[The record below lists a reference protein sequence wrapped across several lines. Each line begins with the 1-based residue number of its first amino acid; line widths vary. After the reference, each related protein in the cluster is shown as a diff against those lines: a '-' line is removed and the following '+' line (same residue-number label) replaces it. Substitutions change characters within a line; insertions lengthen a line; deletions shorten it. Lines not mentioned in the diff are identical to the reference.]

1 MAWIQLLF
9 FSLLLSFTPL
19 TTLSRS
25 VPVDE
30 PDNDSESTFRTI
42 CEGMQTELSSCN
54 QRLMDKIEY
63 SFNIEKE
70 LSGLKE
76 QIMLIKALHLNTSQ
90 AFLLQIADLLSDLRE
105 RGANLEAVYENLIKC
120 QTTNNSNELEDQL
133 KQKEKEL
140 SDLRDSNADLLS
152 DLRERGANLEAV
164 YENLIK
170 CQTTNNSNELVD
182 QLKQKEKELSDLRDS
197 NAKLEDQL
205 KKDISDMTHNNRE
218 LEDQLKQKE
227 KELSDLRDSNAELED
242 QLKQKEKE
250 LSDLNEKNADLL
262 SELRE
267 RGANLEAVYE
277 NLIKCQTTNNSNEL
291 EDQLKQKEKE
301 LSDLRHSNAELEDQL
316 KQKEKELSDLRDS
329 NAKLEDQ
336 LKKDISDMTHNNRE
350 LEDQLKQKE
359 KELSDLRD
367 SNAELEDQL
376 KQKEKELSDLRHSN
390 AELEDQLKQKEKEL
404 SDLRDSNAEL
414 EDQLKKDISDMTHN
428 NRELED
434 QLKQK
439 EKELSDLR
447 DSNAGVKEENERL
460 RDHLATLN
468 ETLKAKEKLED
479 QLKQKE
485 KELSDLN
492 EKNANVIER
501 LRGDVRRL
509 NNRVKAL
516 QISDDQLKQKEKEIS
531 DLKKV
536 NTKLLDEKKNLQV
549 DVTNLKNQLEEIKK
563 ESDTVSPPSV
573 STRSLQYDSDTAHKN
588 LLISYDQRSVRGVK
602 YSIERPNYPSR
613 YDTVI
618 AALTKTGFNSGR
630 AYWEV
635 QVKERLCYTV
645 GVAAETAPRKGNIRY
660 SPSNSYWVIQKEN
673 NQHYMLTEQPLL
685 LHLTDKLNVIGV
697 LIDFDTGEVAF
708 YNSQT
713 RTVLGIFRGNNFT
726 QKLYPFVATCGRE
739 GPEDWPMELLDT
751 GFPTW
756 LPN

>member
-170 CQTTNNSNELVD
+170 CQTTNNSN
-182 QLKQKEKELSDLRDS
+182 
-197 NAKLEDQL
+197 
-205 KKDISDMTHNNRE
+205 E